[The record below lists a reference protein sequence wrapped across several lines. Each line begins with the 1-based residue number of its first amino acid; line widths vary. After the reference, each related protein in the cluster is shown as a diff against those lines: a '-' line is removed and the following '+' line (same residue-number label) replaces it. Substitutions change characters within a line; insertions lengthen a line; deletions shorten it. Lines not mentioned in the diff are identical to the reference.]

1 MYVSA
6 CVCVCVCMRVS
17 ILTLDVDLLHLV
29 DLGDGLSQLLG
40 KPAQLLSA
48 GGAETDQLFLLGGEG
63 AQHGD
68 AVSVAW
74 RRDTRHPHTHTHC

>member
-1 MYVSA
+1 MCVFA
-6 CVCVCVCMRVS
+6 CVRVS

-40 KPAQLLSA
+40 KLAQLLSA
-48 GGAETDQLFLLGGEG
+48 GGAETDQLFLLGGER

-68 AVSVAW
+68 AMSIAW
-74 RRDTRHPHTHTHC
+74 RRDTRHPHAHTHC